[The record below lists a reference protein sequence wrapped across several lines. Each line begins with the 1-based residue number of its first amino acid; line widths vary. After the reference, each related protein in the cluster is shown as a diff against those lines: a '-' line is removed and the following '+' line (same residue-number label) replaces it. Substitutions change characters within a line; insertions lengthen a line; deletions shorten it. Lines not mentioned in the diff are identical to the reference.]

1 MTRRRALRGGRLGR
15 PARSGDSF
23 TTSGELGAEAD
34 VALAHAVEHDVDPP
48 ATDHPLE
55 AVVAVLAL
63 EEPGLDELREHLET
77 LHTLGRGREGGGDAR
92 PGAHPLEP
100 GGEARAR
107 PGRVAGVGEALDI
120 GGDRQVAPPEG
131 PAVEPGP
138 IAELPLEVA
147 LHARRLL
154 GAAGEEALGE
164 RTAGALEDA
173 ELHPGRALDKA
184 GRGCQGTSEED
195 AVAIRIET
203 PEGTDALTEFVLFHD
218 RVYASRPARWSA
230 FVPLELP
237 ILAGESPFVEGR
249 RVRPFVAREG
259 DETVARVAAV
269 VDSRYNRHWRE
280 RLGHLVMFEALPG
293 TREATRLLLDAACE
307 WLEREGTEAA
317 RAGFGVLEFPF
328 VIDAYDVL
336 PPPFVR
342 HNPAYYHSLLKDA
355 GFETERG
362 LVDYKIRVRPE
373 LVARWESA
381 VEAAR
386 RAGYTLVPLKDVPAS
401 RRVAEF
407 TELWGDTFKTH
418 WGFTPF
424 SEGEVALLA
433 ESLGPAGM
441 RDLSLRAYAD
451 QRPVR

>member
-1 MTRRRALRGGRLGR
+1 
-15 PARSGDSF
+15 
-23 TTSGELGAEAD
+23 
-34 VALAHAVEHDVDPP
+34 
-48 ATDHPLE
+48 
-55 AVVAVLAL
+55 
-63 EEPGLDELREHLET
+63 
-77 LHTLGRGREGGGDAR
+77 
-92 PGAHPLEP
+92 
-100 GGEARAR
+100 
-107 PGRVAGVGEALDI
+107 
-120 GGDRQVAPPEG
+120 
-131 PAVEPGP
+131 
-138 IAELPLEVA
+138 
-147 LHARRLL
+147 
-154 GAAGEEALGE
+154 
-164 RTAGALEDA
+164 
-173 ELHPGRALDKA
+173 
-184 GRGCQGTSEED
+184 
-195 AVAIRIET
+195 VAIRIET

-259 DETVARVAAV
+259 DEIVARVAAV

-433 ESLGPAGM
+433 ESLGPVGM
-441 RDLSLRAYAD
+441 LDLSLVAYAD
-451 QRPVR
+451 ERPVGVLWVLPEISATAALAPGHALAAAEKLNFLGIGVREAARGRGVNTAMAGHAYLELVRRGATYLSYTIVLDDNWPSRRTAAKLGAEVCASYVVYRRNFRR

>member
-1 MTRRRALRGGRLGR
+1 M
-15 PARSGDSF
+15 
-23 TTSGELGAEAD
+23 
-34 VALAHAVEHDVDPP
+34 
-48 ATDHPLE
+48 
-55 AVVAVLAL
+55 
-63 EEPGLDELREHLET
+63 
-77 LHTLGRGREGGGDAR
+77 
-92 PGAHPLEP
+92 
-100 GGEARAR
+100 
-107 PGRVAGVGEALDI
+107 
-120 GGDRQVAPPEG
+120 
-131 PAVEPGP
+131 
-138 IAELPLEVA
+138 
-147 LHARRLL
+147 
-154 GAAGEEALGE
+154 
-164 RTAGALEDA
+164 
-173 ELHPGRALDKA
+173 
-184 GRGCQGTSEED
+184 
-195 AVAIRIET
+195 IRIET
-203 PEGTDALTEFVLFHD
+203 PAGTDALTEFVLFHD

-249 RVRPFVAREG
+249 RMRPFVARQGGEI
-259 DETVARVAAV
+259 VARAAAV

-280 RLGHLVMFEALPG
+280 RLGHIVMFEALPG

-317 RAGFGVLEFPF
+317 RAGFGMLEFPF

-355 GFETERG
+355 GFETEKG
-362 LVDYKIRVRPE
+362 LVDYKIRVCPE

-386 RAGYTLVPLKDVPAS
+386 RSGYTLVPLRDVPAS

-407 TELWGDTFKTH
+407 AELWSDTFKTH

-433 ESLGPAGM
+433 ESLGPVGM
-441 RDLSLRAYAD
+441 LDLSLIAYAAE
-451 QRPVR
+451 RPVGVLWVLPELSGTAARAPGHALAEAEKLNFLGIGVREAARGRGVNTAMAGHAYLELVRRGASYLSYTIVLDDNWPSRRTAAKLGAEVCASYVVYRRSFRRS